1 MVSGVV
7 FGYVSMSF
15 PAMVRSN
22 MGGGGK
28 EEKLPGDWEH
38 TVAMNEAHGRELQ
51 VSLLPWEIHT
61 GPLKMGNGKF
71 GNDV

>member
-1 MVSGVV
+1 
-7 FGYVSMSF
+7 
-15 PAMVRSN
+15 

-38 TVAMNEAHGRELQ
+38 TVAMNEAHGKELQ

-61 GPLKMGNGKF
+61 GPLKMGDGKF